1 MGNSIPNNP
10 SKEVQIEFYTYTL
23 LPPIAMFVK
32 RREKKLVET
41 FLEPIKVEKHLVAIS
56 NHPGNEES
64 KASDSKKNGKMNK
77 ETSKTKLDQKD
88 KVILQF

>member
-1 MGNSIPNNP
+1 M
-10 SKEVQIEFYTYTL
+10 QIEFYTVSL
-23 LPPIAMFVK
+23 PPPIAMFVK
-32 RREKKLVET
+32 REKKQILVEN
-41 FLEPIKVEKHLVAIS
+41 LEEAIKVENDLEAIS